1 MKSERIG
8 QMHLS
13 KYKNNISGPNI
24 EKNVKQSG
32 DPSLKG
38 RTILLIDDE
47 PMVTDICEMMLI
59 KLGHKVLKAH
69 SGSEGLKIYETCNT
83 RIDLII
89 SDFNM
94 PGMNGQQVVNNIRIM
109 DPAVKV
115 LLSSG
120 GMGAAEEKEVIL
132 KGFDGFLKKPYTM
145 NTLSIKIAE
154 ILN

>member
-1 MKSERIG
+1 
-8 QMHLS
+8 
-13 KYKNNISGPNI
+13 
-24 EKNVKQSG
+24 
-32 DPSLKG
+32 
-38 RTILLIDDE
+38 
-47 PMVTDICEMMLI
+47 
-59 KLGHKVLKAH
+59 
-69 SGSEGLKIYETCNT
+69 
-83 RIDLII
+83 
-89 SDFNM
+89 M